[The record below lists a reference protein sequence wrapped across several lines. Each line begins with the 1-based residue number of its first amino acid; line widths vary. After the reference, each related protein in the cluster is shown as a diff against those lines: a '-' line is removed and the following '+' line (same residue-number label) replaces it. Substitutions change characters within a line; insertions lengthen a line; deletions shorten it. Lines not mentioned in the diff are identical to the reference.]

1 MAGKDLEELGSLRKR
16 KRRTQNKK
24 KLLVGDKVEVRSL
37 EDGFQG
43 SWHPGIVTACEKQGC
58 RQVQYDHILY
68 DDGSDN
74 LVDVVSVSP
83 ILDGIG
89 SFTRDWSNYRGCIR
103 PTPPHIQ
110 PGEWDLPYGLCVDV
124 YHLEAWWEG
133 VIFDHEDGSEE
144 RRIFFPDLGDEL
156 KARIDTL
163 RITHDWDEVTENW
176 KRRGAWIFL
185 ELLEQYNQERYIA
198 VSVKQIW
205 YDVREKEAFE
215 KAREWTSLRRHV
227 WEELVLEV
235 INDNISITV
244 DELFGALDKSGF
256 FSQETQVELESA
268 VFVSDANMNPKEDM
282 ADSLAIVPVDE
293 LLNSDLVV
301 DREDAVNKALNC
313 SAEVI
318 DERHLNGG
326 LSINPDST
334 CTEQVQE
341 KSYRDQLIS
350 VVGDE
355 GPNLNSLEYS
365 DISFQNKG
373 VRVPPKVLLG
383 FPSNLDGNSCTNS
396 VISNDGICS
405 TNSRGRS
412 TLDWR
417 PLDIPAEF
425 CPDAVDEYADSVKGM
440 SLKCSTTVVK
450 QHISYLGWKIH
461 RAMDKGGP
469 RLRYLS
475 PAGEYE
481 YSLRQVCKKLKK
493 RKKDTLFS
501 ISQDAHQDLH
511 GSAEES
517 LLIEQPQEIQHPN
530 YYPQKVESRCS
541 KVFIFKPEY
550 CPEAVVEYY
559 MHAAGKAIKKEL
571 RKMISKAK
579 KHLSAVGWVFVYL
592 NAKSRNLHY
601 RSPSGVLYRTLQSA
615 CKSCMDEGV
624 SEKRLAECM
633 YVVEEDEGLLTRN
646 KLCSAES
653 NLDFQEGLV
662 PLKTVSKKWSRD
674 SGSILQSS
682 KLGNV
687 KVQGRRKRRRKR
699 NDTLS
704 DLAPD
709 LLQRQPYLHG
719 RTDGSTKDQCTSPP
733 KLKRRKVSGALNRL
747 KNGIDGSPPTRVLRS
762 SKWVQEAV
770 TSTSS
775 HNNPRTVLSWLID
788 NNVVLPRAKVH
799 HRSTKDGHPM
809 KEGRITREG
818 IRCSCCQEVY
828 TLSCFGNHAGS
839 SYCSPSA
846 NIFLEDG
853 RSLLDCQMQIMH
865 DRRKR
870 SLRKEPRDRIKGN
883 WRRGENDYIC
893 TVCHYGGDLILCDQ
907 CPSSFHK
914 SCLGL
919 KYVPDG
925 DWFCASCCCGIC
937 GQTNFKE
944 DKEPIMDDSSVLTC
958 GQCEHKYH
966 KGCLRKRGADKL
978 ESDPKGNWFCTR
990 NCKKIFL
997 GLHELL
1003 GKQIPVG
1010 DNNLSWSLVKSIKS
1024 DIHDTDEPDIDAIE
1038 SYSRLNVALD
1048 VMHECFVP
1056 VKEPLTR
1063 RDLVEDIIFTRGSDL
1078 NRLNFRGFYTVLL
1091 ERNDELIT
1099 VATVRIFGDK
1109 VAEVP
1114 LVATRFQYRRL
1125 GMCRILMD
1133 ELEKMLMQLGVER
1146 LVLPAVPSV
1155 LNTWTTS
1162 FGFSTM
1168 TASERLQ
1175 FLDYTFLD
1183 FQGTIMCQKQLMKNP
1198 PTEAVPLEG
1207 PVLSLK
1213 CIKQNKL
1220 RIAELR
1226 TKEWTML
1233 LATKVDHVSV
1243 RAVQS
1248 FPPWKMPL
1256 KRGHGMATTSSTS
1269 EGGYPPM
1276 EADLCF
1282 TFTAMIECNVISS
1295 VQRMFFAGVVA

>member
-1 MAGKDLEELGSLRKR
+1 MIVKGEREDRGHRKR

-24 KLLVGDKVEVRSL
+24 KLIVGDKVEVRSL
-37 EDGFQG
+37 EDGFHG
-43 SWHPGIVTACEKQGC
+43 SWHPGIVTACKKQGC
-58 RQVQYDHILY
+58 RQVQYDHILS

-103 PTPPHIQ
+103 PTPPCIQ

-176 KRRGAWIFL
+176 KRRGTWIFL

-205 YDVREKEAFE
+205 YDVREKEPF
-215 KAREWTSLRRHV
+215 
-227 WEELVLEV
+227 
-235 INDNISITV
+235 D
-244 DELFGALDKSGF
+244 
-256 FSQETQVELESA
+256 
-268 VFVSDANMNPKEDM
+268 MNPKENM

-301 DREDAVNKALNC
+301 DREDAVNKVLNC
-313 SAEVI
+313 SAEII

-326 LSINPDST
+326 LSINPDSA

-350 VVGDE
+350 GVGDE
-355 GPNLNSLEYS
+355 GPNMNRLEYS

-373 VRVPPKVLLG
+373 VCVLPQVLLV
-383 FPSNLDGNSCTNS
+383 FPPNLDGNSCTNS

-405 TNSRGRS
+405 TNYRGRS

-417 PLDIPAEF
+417 PLDTPAEC
-425 CPDAVDEYADSVKGM
+425 CPDAVDEYADFFKGM
-440 SLKCSTTVVK
+440 SSKFSTTVVK

-461 RAMDKGGP
+461 SAMDKGRP

-475 PAGEYE
+475 PAGEYK
-481 YSLRQVCKKLKK
+481 YSLRQ
-493 RKKDTLFS
+493 
-501 ISQDAHQDLH
+501 
-511 GSAEES
+511 
-517 LLIEQPQEIQHPN
+517 
-530 YYPQKVESRCS
+530 KVESPCF

-559 MHAAGKAIKKEL
+559 MHAAGKTIKKEL

-579 KHLSAVGWVFVYL
+579 RHLSAVGWVFVYL

-624 SEKRLAECM
+624 SEKRPAECM
-633 YVVEEDEGLLTRN
+633 YVVEEDEGQLTRN
-646 KLCSAES
+646 KLCSAAS

-662 PLKTVSKKWSRD
+662 PLKTLSKKWSRD
-674 SGSILQSS
+674 SGIILQSS

-733 KLKRRKVSGALNRL
+733 KLRRRKVSGALNRL
-747 KNGIDGSPPTRVLRS
+747 KNGLDGSPPTRVLRS

-799 HRSTKDGHPM
+799 HRSTKDSHPM

-883 WRRGENDYIC
+883 WRRGKNDYIC

-937 GQTNFKE
+937 GQTNFEE

-1099 VATVRIFGDK
+1099 VATVRIFGGK

-1207 PVLSLK
+1207 TQL
-1213 CIKQNKL
+1213 
-1220 RIAELR
+1220 
-1226 TKEWTML
+1226 
-1233 LATKVDHVSV
+1233 
-1243 RAVQS
+1243 
-1248 FPPWKMPL
+1248 
-1256 KRGHGMATTSSTS
+1256 
-1269 EGGYPPM
+1269 
-1276 EADLCF
+1276 DLCLD
-1282 TFTAMIECNVISS
+1282 TYESHD
-1295 VQRMFFAGVVA
+1295 

>member
-43 SWHPGIVTACEKQGC
+43 SWHPGIVTACKKQGC

-68 DDGSDN
+68 DDWSGN

-89 SFTRDWSNYRGCIR
+89 SFTLDWSNYRGCIR
-103 PTPPHIQ
+103 PTPPRIQ

-176 KRRGAWIFL
+176 KRRGTWILL

-205 YDVREKEAFE
+205 YDVREKEPF
-215 KAREWTSLRRHV
+215 EWTSLMRHV

-268 VFVSDANMNPKEDM
+268 VFVSDANMNPKENM

-313 SAEVI
+313 SAEII

-326 LSINPDST
+326 LSINPDSA

-341 KSYRDQLIS
+341 KSYWDQLIS

-355 GPNLNSLEYS
+355 GPNMNSLEYS
-365 DISFQNKG
+365 DISFQTKG
-373 VRVPPKVLLG
+373 VCVLPQVLLV
-383 FPSNLDGNSCTNS
+383 FPPNLDGNSCTNS

-405 TNSRGRS
+405 TNYRGRS

-417 PLDIPAEF
+417 PLDTPAEF
-425 CPDAVDEYADSVKGM
+425 CPDAVDEYADFVKGM
-440 SLKCSTTVVK
+440 SSKFSTTVVK

-461 RAMDKGGP
+461 SAMDKGRP

-481 YSLRQVCKKLKK
+481 YSLRQVCKNLKK

-530 YYPQKVESRCS
+530 YYPQKVESPCS

-559 MHAAGKAIKKEL
+559 MHAAGKTIKKEL

-592 NAKSRNLHY
+592 NAKSRNFHY
-601 RSPSGVLYRTLQSA
+601 RSPSGVLYRTLKSA

-624 SEKRLAECM
+624 SEKRPAECM
-633 YVVEEDEGLLTRN
+633 YVVEEDEGQLTRN
-646 KLCSAES
+646 KLCSAAS

-662 PLKTVSKKWSRD
+662 PLKRLSKKWSRD
-674 SGSILQSS
+674 S
-682 KLGNV
+682 GNV
-687 KVQGRRKRRRKR
+687 KVQGRRKRQRKR

-719 RTDGSTKDQCTSPP
+719 RADGSTKDQCTSPP
-733 KLKRRKVSGALNRL
+733 KLKRRKVSGGLNRL
-747 KNGIDGSPPTRVLRS
+747 KNGLDGSPPTRVLRS

-799 HRSTKDGHPM
+799 HRSTKDSHPM

-818 IRCSCCQEVY
+818 IRCTCCQEVY
-828 TLSCFGNHAGS
+828 ALSCFGNHAGS

-1024 DIHDTDEPDIDAIE
+1024 DIHDTDEPHIDAIE

-1099 VATVRIFGDK
+1099 VATVRIFGGK

-1198 PTEAVPLEG
+1198 PNEAVPLEG
-1207 PVLSLK
+1207 TQL
-1213 CIKQNKL
+1213 
-1220 RIAELR
+1220 
-1226 TKEWTML
+1226 
-1233 LATKVDHVSV
+1233 
-1243 RAVQS
+1243 
-1248 FPPWKMPL
+1248 
-1256 KRGHGMATTSSTS
+1256 
-1269 EGGYPPM
+1269 
-1276 EADLCF
+1276 DLCLD
-1282 TFTAMIECNVISS
+1282 TYESHDNIDVDRSSAVSEVYQAEQIEDSGIVHQGVDRSSPEFSSMENAIKKRARDGDYKQYKRRRISANGS
-1295 VQRMFFAGVVA
+1295 